1 MLMTNFKFIYH
12 KNFDAVFNM
21 ACEEYLL
28 KQTDGYYIRLYLNEP
43 SVIIGSNQN
52 TLLEVNLKECEKLGV
67 KVVRRLSGGGAVYH
81 DLNNINYSII
91 APYNAQED
99 GYIKFC
105 APVIKYLNSIGVKAE
120 FSGRNDITV
129 DGKKISGN
137 AQVIYK
143 DRILHHGTLLFDTN
157 LEVLEKVLIQNE
169 IKVKAKGVKSIRARV
184 TNIKEHTS
192 ISSKDFFEGLKNY
205 LQADF
210 EGYNFSKQDELNINK
225 LINEKYSTYEWNV
238 GASLKGSNRVDIRCS
253 FGTLTLAFDLENGL
267 IKNAEI
273 FGDFFGGGA
282 TEFIKNLNGKR
293 YLKDDLLL
301 AFNGIEN
308 YIKGATASEIVSK
321 LF

>member
-12 KNFDAVFNM
+12 KNNDPYFNI

-28 KQTDGYYIRLYLNEP
+28 KQADGYYIRLYLNEP

-99 GYIKFC
+99 GYNKFC
-105 APVIKYLNSIGVKAE
+105 APVIEYLNSIGVKAE

-184 TNIKEHTS
+184 TNIKEYTT
-192 ISSKDFFEGLKNY
+192 ISSARFFEGLKNY
-205 LQADF
+205 LQAGL
-210 EGYNFSKQDELNINK
+210 ETCELSKQDKLNINK
-225 LINEKYSTYEWNV
+225 LIDEKYSTYEWNV
-238 GASLKGSNRVDIRCS
+238 GASLKGNNRIDIRCS
-253 FGTLTLAFDLENGL
+253 FGTLTLAFDLENGI

-273 FGDFFGGGA
+273 FGDFFGGDA
-282 TEFIKNLNGKR
+282 TEFIKNLNGKK
-293 YLKDDLLL
+293 YIKEDLLL
-301 AFNGIEN
+301 AFSGIEN

>member
-1 MLMTNFKFIYH
+1 MTNFKFIYH
-12 KNFDAVFNM
+12 KNFDAHFNM

-81 DLNNINYSII
+81 DLSNINYSII

-99 GYIKFC
+99 GYRTFC
-105 APVIKYLNSIGVKAE
+105 APVIEYLNSIGVKAE

-157 LEVLEKVLIQNE
+157 LSALEKVLIQNE

-192 ISSKDFFEGLKNY
+192 ISSNEFFYGLKNT
-205 LQADF
+205 LKQDF
-210 EGYNFSKQDELNINK
+210 ETYELTENDVA
-225 LINEKYSTYEWNV
+225 LINELSAKKYSTYEWNV
-238 GASLKGSNRVDIRCS
+238 GASLKGNNRVDIRCS
-253 FGTLTLAFDLENGL
+253 FGTLTLAFDLEKGL
-267 IKNAEI
+267 IQNAEI
-273 FGDFFGGGA
+273 YGDFFGGDGILDFA
-282 TEFIKNLNGKR
+282 KNLNGKR
-293 YLKDDLLL
+293 FMREDLLL
-301 AFNGIEN
+301 AFDGVEN
-308 YIKGATASEIVSK
+308 LIKGANKEEIVNE
-321 LF
+321 LL

>member
-1 MLMTNFKFIYH
+1 MTNFKFIYH
-12 KNFDAVFNM
+12 KNFDAYFNI

-28 KQTDGYYIRLYLNEP
+28 KNTDGYYIRLYLNEP

-81 DLNNINYSII
+81 DKSNINYSII

-99 GYIKFC
+99 GYNKFC
-105 APVIKYLNSIGVKAE
+105 APVIEYLNSICVKAE

-143 DRILHHGTLLFDTN
+143 DRILHHGTLLFDTD
-157 LEVLEKVLIQNE
+157 LTTLEKVLIQNE

-192 ISSKDFFEGLKNY
+192 LSSSEFFEGLKNH
-205 LQADF
+205 LKAGF
-210 EGYNFSKQDELNINK
+210 EEYKLSKSDIKNVND
-225 LINEKYSTYEWNV
+225 LIESKYSTYEWNV
-238 GASLKGSNRVDIRCS
+238 GASLKGNNRVDIRCG
-253 FGTLTLAFDLENGL
+253 FGTLTLAFDLENGI

-273 FGDFFGGGA
+273 YGDFFGGDGILDFA
-282 TEFIKNLNGKR
+282 KNLNGKR
-293 YLKDDLLL
+293 FVREDLLL

-308 YIKGATASEIVSK
+308 FIKGANSEEIVSK
-321 LF
+321 LL